1 MSRSHHFTASL
12 ELPAHRSSSNSP
24 IVCRLSKNSSSPVE
38 QGSHALTPPEMPPSS
53 FTAGDAKYLGR
64 RSSSSDSFE
73 LRAELA
79 RMQEREAALAH
90 ILCLEKEQR
99 VKAERIVE
107 VERMACL
114 ELKHRL
120 RLREKGCD
128 RRKAQEE
135 GISANSSNEDINVS
149 PSSACMWL

>member
-24 IVCRLSKNSSSPVE
+24 IVRRLSKNSSSPVE
-38 QGSHALTPPEMPPSS
+38 QSSHALTPPEVTPSS
-53 FTAGDAKYLGR
+53 FAAGDAKYLGR

-90 ILCLEKEQR
+90 ILCLEKEHR

-120 RLREKGCD
+120 RLQEKGCD
-128 RRKAQEE
+128 PRKAQEE

-149 PSSACMWL
+149 PEVCMWL